1 MCFIFSC
8 LNVASLGRS
17 RHAERDRSYML
28 LGNVLIMNVLTTC
41 LSGRLAVLSQS
52 FLCMTFNADS
62 FINQKIQDFDS
73 IFFGILVE
81 RRYVAAVECLYR
93 CFL

>member
-1 MCFIFSC
+1 MPVWKVGCPVPVFPVHDIECRFIYQSE
-8 LNVASLGRS
+8 N
-17 RHAERDRSYML
+17 
-28 LGNVLIMNVLTTC
+28 
-41 LSGRLAVLSQS
+41 SGFRQYILQ
-52 FLCMTFNADS
+52 DS

-73 IFFGILVE
+73 IFFRILVE